1 MRGRANPS
9 GRQADSVCGGT
20 RVLRSIRSRLWA
32 LVIATVIPFTV
43 LIGAGIWI
51 RLRSDEATAIAQSV
65 NEARM
70 LAAQIDDHISD
81 LDSLLT
87 GLSEAVST
95 DPRDTQAN
103 DKLLRKVKRE
113 LPDFDSHLSIF
124 SPDGSNIGMSGD
136 PANGR
141 PRAEG
146 HAFFEQVLAG
156 QSLAIGDAVIGVT
169 RSWILS
175 VARPVRDE
183 AGRLRAVLAAGTQLD
198 HFQDLLRIQQLP
210 AGTVVTVVNQ
220 KGIVIARSVDGAR
233 WIGRDVSNWRHL
245 AKHFA
250 EKEGS
255 DVSFW
260 SESDGVE
267 RVSAF
272 STAHRA
278 PWLVVVGMPKNLAFA
293 TTAFRLAM
301 AATFLIVTLVIGFGV
316 AWVLSGRLIRPLRQL
331 GRDAS
336 LLASGELSHR
346 SAVSSQDE
354 VGTLADDFNR
364 MATALERR
372 AQEAHC
378 AADEIRQ
385 ANDTLAAVIDA
396 SPVAIVCCDV
406 ERKTMLWNRTAEKM
420 FGYSAAEV
428 LGLSSKLV
436 PAGGSPESQCLFER
450 AVNGE
455 TYHNVELM
463 RARKDGSLIQVRVA
477 AAPMYNTDGT
487 VRGVARAYED
497 ITESKRAQEQL
508 SRLAHYD
515 PLTGLPN
522 RLSLQKELG
531 RLLAGCQQNPV
542 AIALFDLD
550 GFKDVND
557 TLGHSTGDQLL
568 IEVCQR
574 FIEVANDLVR
584 PAKVCRLGG
593 DEFVIIVPDC
603 GDPRVIAEIV
613 ELILKRLK
621 DPFDVN
627 GNVLHLGSSAGIAIA
642 PNDAAQADELIANAD
657 LALYQAKSEGGQT
670 YRFFMPALRAR
681 AQARRGLGVELRR
694 AFAESE
700 FELYFQPQVRLADN
714 AVVGAEALLRWRHP
728 QRGLIA
734 PAAFIDALAESSI
747 APEVGRWIIATACAQ
762 TAAWHAAGLMLNRI
776 GVNLFPVQAHSQDL
790 LRDVEDALRAT
801 GLPADTL
808 ELEITE
814 NVALNFED
822 SNTTLRKVQATGV
835 RLAFDDFGTGYA
847 SLNHLTR
854 FPIWRIKIDRSFV
867 NRITN
872 TVEDAAIVRSLI
884 AMAHN
889 LGLRVVAEGVETEAQ
904 AAFLLMES
912 CEEAQGFLYARPLP
926 AAEFGA
932 YLRGRRIGLPAEAE
946 TESAPD
952 RSRGIASAQKV
963 PTRRKLRRI

>member
-1 MRGRANPS
+1 
-9 GRQADSVCGGT
+9 
-20 RVLRSIRSRLWA
+20 VLRSIRSRLWA

-43 LIGAGIWI
+43 LIGIGIWNRWRI
-51 RLRSDEATAIAQSV
+51 DQATAIGQAIG
-65 NEARM
+65 EARM
-70 LAAQIDDHISD
+70 LALQIDDHVGNIE
-81 LDSLLT
+81 SLLT
-87 GLSEAVST
+87 GLSQAVST
-95 DPRDTQAN
+95 DPRDAESN
-103 DKLLRKVKRE
+103 DALLRKVKSE
-113 LPDFDSHLSIF
+113 LPDFDSHLALF
-124 SPDGSNIGMSGD
+124 SLDGTNIGMSGD

-141 PRAEG
+141 PSASG

-156 QSLAIGDAVIGVT
+156 QSLSIGDVT
-169 RSWILS
+169 RGDSTRRWTLS
-175 VARPVRDE
+175 IARPIKDQSG
-183 AGRLRAVLAAGTQLD
+183 ALRAIICAGTLLE
-198 HFQDLLRIQQLP
+198 HFQDALRIQQLP
-210 AGTVVTVVNQ
+210 AGTIVTVINR
-220 KGIVIARSVDGAR
+220 KGIVIARSVDSAG
-233 WIGRDVSNWRHL
+233 WVGRDVNGWQHL

-255 DVSFW
+255 DVGFW
-260 SESDGVE
+260 SQSAGGE
-267 RVSAF
+267 RVTAF
-272 STAHRA
+272 TTAHRT
-278 PWLVVVGMPKNLAFA
+278 PWLVVVGLPKNAAFA
-293 TTAFRLAM
+293 TTAFRLAT
-301 AATFLIVTLVIGFGV
+301 AGTFVIGTLVIGFSI

-331 GRDAS
+331 GKDAS

-346 SAVSSQDE
+346 SAVRSQDE
-354 VGTLADDFNR
+354 VGALADDFNR

-385 ANDTLAAVIDA
+385 AKDTLAAVIDA
-396 SPVAIVCCDV
+396 SPVAIVCCDLQ
-406 ERKTMLWNRTAEKM
+406 RKTMLWNRTAEKM

-428 LGLSSKLV
+428 IGLPSRLT
-436 PAGGSPESQCLFER
+436 PADALAESQTLFER

-455 TYHNVELM
+455 AFQPVELN

-477 AAPMYNTDGT
+477 AAPMYNLDGT

-531 RLLAGCQQNPV
+531 RLLASCRQSPV
-542 AIALFDLD
+542 SIALFDLD

-574 FIEVANDLVR
+574 FIEVTEDLVR

-603 GDPRVIAEIV
+603 GDPRVVAEIV
-613 ELILKRLK
+613 DLILQRLK
-621 DPFDVN
+621 EPFDVN

-670 YRFFMPALRAR
+670 YRFFLPALRAR

-694 AFAESE
+694 AYAENE
-700 FELYFQPQVRLADN
+700 LELYFQPQIRLADN

-728 QRGLIA
+728 ERGLIA

-747 APEVGRWIIATACAQ
+747 APEVGRWIIATACRQ
-762 TAAWHAAGLMLNRI
+762 TAAWHDAGLMLNRI
-776 GVNLFPVQAHSQDL
+776 GVNLFPVQAHGQEL
-790 LRDVEDALRAT
+790 LRDVEDALRAS

-822 SNTTLRKVQATGV
+822 SSTTLRKVQATGV

-872 TVEDAAIVRSLI
+872 SVEDAAIVRSLI

-904 AAFLLMES
+904 AAFLLKES
-912 CEEAQGFLYARPLP
+912 CEEAQGYLYAKPLP
-926 AAEFGA
+926 AAEFET
-932 YLRGRRIGLPAEAE
+932 YLKGRRLGLPAEGSL
-946 TESAPD
+946 ESAPD
-952 RSRGIASAQKV
+952 RGCGIAEAAQQ
-963 PTRRKLRRI
+963 PSTRRKLRRV

>member
-1 MRGRANPS
+1 
-9 GRQADSVCGGT
+9 
-20 RVLRSIRSRLWA
+20 VLRSIRSRLWA
-32 LVIATVIPFTV
+32 LVIATVIPFTL

-51 RLRSDEATAIAQSV
+51 RWQSDRATAIGQAIS
-65 NEARM
+65 EARM
-70 LAAQIDDHISD
+70 LALQIDDHVGNVE
-81 LDSLLT
+81 SLLT
-87 GLSEAVST
+87 GLSQAVST
-95 DPRDTQAN
+95 DPGDTQGN
-103 DKLLRKVKRE
+103 DALLRKVKSE
-113 LPDFDSHLSIF
+113 LPDFDSHLAIF
-124 SPDGSNIGMSGD
+124 SLDGTNIGMSGD
-136 PANGR
+136 PTNGR
-141 PRAEG
+141 PNASG

-156 QSLAIGDAVIGVT
+156 QSFSIGDVVVGDHT
-169 RSWILS
+169 RRWILS
-175 VARPVRDE
+175 IARPIRDA
-183 AGRLRAVLAAGTQLD
+183 AGTLRAVICAGTLLE
-198 HFQDLLRIQQLP
+198 HFQDALRIQQLP
-210 AGTVVTVVNQ
+210 SGTIVTVVNQ
-220 KGIVIARSVDGAR
+220 KGIVIARSADGAR
-233 WIGRDVSNWRHL
+233 WIGRDVSSWRHL
-245 AKHFA
+245 AKHFI

-255 DVSFW
+255 DVGFW
-260 SESDGVE
+260 SESGSGE
-267 RVSAF
+267 RVTAF
-272 STAHRA
+272 TTAHRA
-278 PWLVVVGMPKNLAFA
+278 PWLVVVGLPKNVAFA
-293 TTAFRLAM
+293 ITAFRLAM
-301 AATFLIVTLVIGFGV
+301 AAIFLIATLVIGFGV
-316 AWVLSGRLIRPLRQL
+316 AWILSGRLIRPLRQL
-331 GRDAS
+331 GKDTS
-336 LLASGELSHR
+336 LLASGELGHR
-346 SAVSSQDE
+346 STVCSRDE

-364 MATALERR
+364 MAMALERR

-385 ANDTLAAVIDA
+385 AKDTLAAVIDA
-396 SPVAIVCCDV
+396 SPVAIVCCDLN
-406 ERKTMLWNRTAEKM
+406 RTTMLWNRTAEKM

-428 LGLSSKLV
+428 IGLSSRLT
-436 PAGGSPESQCLFER
+436 PAEGVAESQALFER

-455 TYHNVELM
+455 ALHAVELT

-477 AAPMYNTDGT
+477 AAPMYNHDGT

-497 ITESKRAQEQL
+497 ITESKRAQQQL

-531 RLLAGCQQNPV
+531 RLLAGCRQSPV
-542 AIALFDLD
+542 SIALFDLD

-574 FIEVANDLVR
+574 FIEVADNLAR

-603 GDPRVIAEIV
+603 GDPRAVAEIV
-613 ELILKRLK
+613 DLILRRLK
-621 DPFDVN
+621 DPFDLN
-627 GNVLHLGSSAGIAIA
+627 GNVLHLGCSAGIAIA

-670 YRFFMPALRAR
+670 YRFFLPALRAR

-694 AFAESE
+694 AYAENE
-700 FELYFQPQVRLADN
+700 LELYYQPQIRLADN

-728 QRGLIA
+728 ERGLIA

-747 APEVGRWIIATACAQ
+747 APEVGRWIIATACQQ
-762 TAAWHAAGLMLNRI
+762 TAAWHDAGLMLNRI
-776 GVNLFPVQAHSQDL
+776 GVNLFPVQAHGQEL
-790 LRDVEDALRAT
+790 LKDVEDALRAS
-801 GLPADTL
+801 GLGADML

-867 NRITN
+867 NRVTN
-872 TVEDAAIVRSLI
+872 SVEDAAIVRSLI

-904 AAFLLMES
+904 AAFLLKES
-912 CEEAQGFLYARPLP
+912 CEEAQGYLYAKPLP
-926 AAEFGA
+926 AAEFEI
-932 YLRGRRIGLPAEAE
+932 YLKGRRLGPPAEGSFERA
-946 TESAPD
+946 TE
-952 RSRGIASAQKV
+952 RGAIAATAHAS
-963 PTRRKLRRI
+963 TRRKLRRI

>member
-1 MRGRANPS
+1 
-9 GRQADSVCGGT
+9 VGGT
-20 RVLRSIRSRLWA
+20 PVLRSIRSRLWA

-51 RLRSDEATAIAQSV
+51 RWRSDQATAIAQAIG
-65 NEARM
+65 EARM
-70 LAAQIDDHISD
+70 LAAQIDDHVSD
-81 LDSLLT
+81 LESLLT
-87 GLSEAVST
+87 GLGEAVST
-95 DPRDTQAN
+95 DPRDTAAN
-103 DKLLRKVKRE
+103 DKLLRKVKSE
-113 LPDFDSHLSIF
+113 LSDFDSHLAIF
-124 SPDGSNIGMSGD
+124 SPDGTNIGMSGD
-136 PANGR
+136 ADKGR
-141 PRAEG
+141 PRANG

-156 QSLAIGDAVIGVT
+156 QSLSIGDVVIGDLT
-169 RSWILS
+169 RRWILS
-175 VARPVRDE
+175 IARPIKDE
-183 AGRLRAVLAAGTQLD
+183 AGRLRAVFAAGTQLD
-198 HFQDLLRIQQLP
+198 HFQDALRIQQLP
-210 AGTVVTVVNQ
+210 AGAIVSVVNQ
-220 KGIVIARSVDGAR
+220 KGIVIARSVDSAR
-233 WIGRDVSNWRHL
+233 WIGRDVSTWRHL

-255 DVSFW
+255 DVGSW
-260 SESDGVE
+260 SRSGNDD
-267 RVSAF
+267 RLTAF
-272 STAHRA
+272 TTARRA
-278 PWLVVVGMPKNLAFA
+278 PWLVIIGLPKNVAFA
-293 TTAFRLAM
+293 ITAFRLAT
-301 AATFLIVTLVIGFGV
+301 AATFLIGTLVIGFGI

-331 GRDAS
+331 GKDAS
-336 LLASGELSHR
+336 LLASGEFSHR
-346 SAVSSQDE
+346 SAIRSQDE

-372 AQEAHC
+372 SQEAHG

-385 ANDTLAAVIDA
+385 AKDTLAAVIDA
-396 SPVAIVCCDV
+396 SPVAIVCCDLN
-406 ERKTMLWNRTAEKM
+406 RKTMLWNRTAEEM
-420 FGYSAAEV
+420 FGYSAEEVIGLPSRLAPPEAAAE
-428 LGLSSKLV
+428 
-436 PAGGSPESQCLFER
+436 AQILFER
-450 AVNGE
+450 AIGGE
-455 TYHNVELM
+455 TIRNLEGTRL
-463 RARKDGSLIQVRVA
+463 RKDGTPVQVRVA
-477 AAPMYNTDGT
+477 AAPMYNLDGT

-497 ITESKRAQEQL
+497 ITDSKRAQEQL

-531 RLLAGCQQNPV
+531 RLLAGCDRSPV
-542 AIALFDLD
+542 SIALFDLD

-574 FIEVANDLVR
+574 FIEVTDDLVR

-613 ELILKRLK
+613 DSVLKRLK

-642 PNDAAQADELIANAD
+642 PADALQADELIANAD

-670 YRFFMPALRAR
+670 YRFFLPALRAR
-681 AQARRGLGVELRR
+681 AQARRGLGIELRR
-694 AFAESE
+694 AYAENE
-700 FELYFQPQVRLADN
+700 FELYFQPQIRLADN

-728 QRGLIA
+728 ERGLIV

-747 APEVGRWIIATACAQ
+747 APEVGRWIIRTACAQ
-762 TAAWHAAGLMLNRI
+762 TAAWHGAGLTLNRM
-776 GVNLFPVQAHSQDL
+776 GVNLFPAQAHSQDL
-790 LRDVEDALRAT
+790 LQDVEDALRAT
-801 GLPADTL
+801 GLRADSL

-814 NVALNFED
+814 NAALNFED
-822 SNTTLRKVQATGV
+822 SNTTLRKVQALGV

-872 TVEDAAIVRSLI
+872 SVEDAAIVRSLI

-904 AAFLLMES
+904 AAFLLKEQ
-912 CEEAQGFLYARPLP
+912 CEEAQGYLYAKPLP
-926 AAEFGA
+926 AAEFEA
-932 YLRGRRIGLPAEAE
+932 YLRGRRLGLPAEGSIE
-946 TESAPD
+946 DAPA
-952 RSRGIASAQKV
+952 RGRGIAGNAQRSL
-963 PTRRKLRRI
+963 TRRKLRRV

>member
-1 MRGRANPS
+1 MAVGSASRFRLRGE
-9 GRQADSVCGGT
+9 T

-51 RLRSDEATAIAQSV
+51 RWRSDQATAIAQAIG
-65 NEARM
+65 EARI
-70 LAAQIDDHISD
+70 LAAQIDDHVGD
-81 LDSLLT
+81 LESLLT

-103 DKLLRKVKRE
+103 DKLLRKVKGQ
-113 LPDFDSHLSIF
+113 LPDFDSHLAVF
-124 SPDGSNIGMSGD
+124 SPDGANIGMSGD
-136 PANGR
+136 PAIGR
-141 PRAEG
+141 PRANG

-156 QSLAIGDAVIGVT
+156 QSLAIGDVVFGDWT
-169 RSWILS
+169 RQWILS
-175 VARPVRDE
+175 VARPIKDE
-183 AGRLRAVLAAGTQLD
+183 AGRLRAVLGAGTQLE
-198 HFQDLLRIQQLP
+198 HFQDVLRIQQLP
-210 AGTVVTVVNQ
+210 AGTIVTVVNQ
-220 KGIVIARSVDGAR
+220 KGIVIARSVDSAR
-233 WIGRDVSNWRHL
+233 WIGRDVSSWPHL
-245 AKHFA
+245 AQHFA

-260 SESDGVE
+260 SQSDGVE
-267 RVSAF
+267 RMSAF
-272 STAHRA
+272 TTVHRA
-278 PWLVVVGMPKNLAFA
+278 PWLVVVGVPKNLAFA
-293 TTAFRLAM
+293 TTAFRLAT
-301 AATFLIVTLVIGFGV
+301 AATFLIGTLLIGFGI

-331 GRDAS
+331 GKDAS
-336 LLASGELSHR
+336 LLASGELGHR
-346 SAVSSQDE
+346 SAVCSQDE
-354 VGTLADDFNR
+354 VGTLAEDFNR
-364 MATALERR
+364 MALALERR
-372 AQEAHC
+372 ALEAHC

-385 ANDTLAAVIDA
+385 AKDTLAAVIDA
-396 SPVAIVCCDV
+396 SPVAIVCCDL

-428 LGLSSKLV
+428 IGV
-436 PAGGSPESQCLFER
+436 PSRLTPADGFAELQALFER

-455 TYHNVELM
+455 TIHNVELT
-463 RARKDGSLIQVRVA
+463 RARRDGSLLQVRVA
-477 AAPMYNTDGT
+477 AAPMYNIDGT

-497 ITESKRAQEQL
+497 VTESKRAQEQL

-531 RLLAGCQQNPV
+531 RLLSGCQLSPV

-613 ELILKRLK
+613 DLILKRLK

-642 PNDAAQADELIANAD
+642 PSDAAQADELIANAD

-670 YRFFMPALRAR
+670 YRFFLPALRAR

-694 AFAESE
+694 AFAEKE

-747 APEVGRWIIATACAQ
+747 ALEVGRWIIASACAQ

-776 GVNLFPVQAHSQDL
+776 GVNLFPVQAHSQEL
-790 LRDVEDALRAT
+790 LQDVEDALRST
-801 GLPADTL
+801 GLPADAL

-889 LGLRVVAEGVETEAQ
+889 LGLRVVAEGVETETQ
-904 AAFLLMES
+904 AAFLLKES
-912 CEEAQGFLYARPLP
+912 CEEAQGYLYARPLP
-926 AAEFGA
+926 AAEFEA
-932 YLRGRRIGLPAEAE
+932 YLRGRRLGLPAEGSR
-946 TESAPD
+946 ESAPD
-952 RSRGIASAQKV
+952 RSRGMAASAQ
-963 PTRRKLRRI
+963 PASARRKLRRI